1 MIETNKELHLK
12 NVISVRRKMTQ
23 IELGIEAQNIK
34 KLFDESKL
42 SVKTLSS
49 ITYSVNSEKE
59 EKPLLDVELIAESG
73 TGQVPLHLPES
84 YTMKPE
90 IKVVN
95 ALFVKYEGTAAGLQS
110 VYNELNAYIAN
121 HKLQP
126 VTPAFSVSL
135 NPFANTQEKVNID
148 IYVGINPNIL

>member
-23 IELGIEAQNIK
+23 IELGIEA
-34 KLFDESKL
+34 
-42 SVKTLSS
+42 
-49 ITYSVNSEKE
+49 
-59 EKPLLDVELIAESG
+59 
-73 TGQVPLHLPES
+73 
-84 YTMKPE
+84 
-90 IKVVN
+90 
-95 ALFVKYEGTAAGLQS
+95 GLQS
-110 VYNELNAYIAN
+110 VYNELNAYIAI